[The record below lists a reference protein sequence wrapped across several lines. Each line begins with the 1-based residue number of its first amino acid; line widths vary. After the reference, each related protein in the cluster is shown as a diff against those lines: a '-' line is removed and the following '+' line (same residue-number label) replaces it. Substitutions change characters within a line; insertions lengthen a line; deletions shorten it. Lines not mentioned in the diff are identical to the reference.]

1 MLGSHC
7 WPQAR
12 LGAVRGKKR
21 AAGANP
27 QGGLL
32 QTGGSES
39 SPSPTPTATPAG
51 LCFRWLLAP
60 QKPPRVGEHW
70 TDYAG
75 TGSSNTCVSE
85 TFRREGTQFSCFSF
99 LRNKEMQWTSRWN
112 TALAHIPGTSSDP
125 CHKTTRNRLSH
136 RVPLWRKHSLL
147 KLHTFARVSPQSP
160 RLKHML
166 KFFST
171 QGSQLNL
178 APVAS
183 MMIKLEWHE
192 QIP

>member
-1 MLGSHC
+1 MSKQLPPTLC
-7 WPQAR
+7 WEATADPKR
-12 LGAVRGKKR
+12 DWVGFEEKKR

-32 QTGGSES
+32 QKGGSES

-75 TGSSNTCVSE
+75 MGSSNTRVSE

-99 LRNKEMQWTSRWN
+99 LRNKEMQ
-112 TALAHIPGTSSDP
+112 
-125 CHKTTRNRLSH
+125 
-136 RVPLWRKHSLL
+136 
-147 KLHTFARVSPQSP
+147 
-160 RLKHML
+160 
-166 KFFST
+166 
-171 QGSQLNL
+171 
-178 APVAS
+178 
-183 MMIKLEWHE
+183 
-192 QIP
+192 